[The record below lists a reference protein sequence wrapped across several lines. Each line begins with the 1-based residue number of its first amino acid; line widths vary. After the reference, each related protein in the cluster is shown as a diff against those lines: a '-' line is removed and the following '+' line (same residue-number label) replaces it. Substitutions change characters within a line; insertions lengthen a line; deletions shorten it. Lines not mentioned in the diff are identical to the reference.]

1 MIRMSK
7 LTDYAIVLLSQ
18 LARSPDQSL
27 HSARDLSAAAH
38 IPVPTVNK
46 LLRKLSRAGLLVS
59 HRGANGGYS
68 LARKASEISVGQVL
82 LAMEGPVA
90 LTECGIEAT
99 GVCML
104 ESSCP
109 VRSSWQNI
117 NRAIRGAL
125 EGLSLSDMIHP
136 PPPVGALSPV
146 PTFSLLPSLSLAGGA
161 R

>member
-18 LARSPDQSL
+18 LARSSDQSL
-27 HSARDLSAAAH
+27 HSARDLAAAAH

-46 LLRKLSRAGLLVS
+46 LLKKLSHAGLLVS

-68 LARKASEISVGQVL
+68 LARKATEISVGQVL
-82 LAMEGPVA
+82 VAMEGPVA

-99 GVCML
+99 GICVL

-117 NRAIRGAL
+117 NRAIRRAL
-125 EGLSLSDMIHP
+125 EGLSLSDMIRP
-136 PPPVGALSPV
+136 PPPVGAISPA
-146 PTFSLLPSLSLAGGA
+146 PAFSLLPSLGLTGGA